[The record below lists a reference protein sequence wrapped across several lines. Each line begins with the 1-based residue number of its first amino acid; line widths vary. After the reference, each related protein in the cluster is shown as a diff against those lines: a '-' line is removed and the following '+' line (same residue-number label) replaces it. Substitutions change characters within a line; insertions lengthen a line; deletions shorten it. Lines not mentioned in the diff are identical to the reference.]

1 MTNVTS
7 NGDRGDRNNSSATG
21 GSSDTPNVT
30 GGGGG
35 GGSGSTGSNSG
46 NNDFNP
52 TAAYLWLL
60 SQQQQQQH
68 QSAAAAAAAAAALNL
83 TGSRHSTSGHG
94 HRGDALTTTGGSSGT
109 PNSIN
114 GTVHPTSNNG
124 AHSPR
129 DDLSD
134 LKGKLTGNS
143 NNNNNNSNNNN
154 HGNGTS
160 NSHHNVSNGGNNLRN
175 VTGDDS
181 TDDEEDDIES
191 HNSSH
196 SDNPV
201 STTGFNGVPLIG
213 SKGSRMS
220 PSTLGRVDRESGLS
234 LGRGSDSPMAESP
247 AISGLYGPEQH
258 CLETLLRNI
267 KGLLAIA
274 THNARQQQT
283 QLHLAKGELGQ
294 QAFHSILSILSF

>member
-1 MTNVTS
+1 M
-7 NGDRGDRNNSSATG
+7 
-21 GSSDTPNVT
+21 
-30 GGGGG
+30 
-35 GGSGSTGSNSG
+35 
-46 NNDFNP
+46 
-52 TAAYLWLL
+52 
-60 SQQQQQQH
+60 
-68 QSAAAAAAAAAALNL
+68 

-94 HRGDALTTTGGSSGT
+94 HRGETLAGSTTGGGGSSGT

-114 GTVHPTSNNG
+114 GTGHPTSNNVG
-124 AHSPR
+124 AAGGGHSPR

-134 LKGKLTGNS
+134 LKNKLATSSGNS
-143 NNNNNNSNNNN
+143 GNNNNSSNINST

-160 NSHHNVSNGGNNLRN
+160 NSHHNVSNGGSRDLRN
-175 VTGDDS
+175 VAGDES

-201 STTGFNGVPLIG
+201 SSSGFNGVPLIG

-220 PSTLGRVDRESGLS
+220 PSTLGSRAIDRESGLT
-234 LGRGSDSPMAESP
+234 LGGRGSDSPMAESP
-247 AISGLYGPEQH
+247 AITGLYGPEQH

-283 QLHLAKGELGQ
+283 QLHLAKGELRLVKSAKSLLFIHQPTRGS
-294 QAFHSILSILSF
+294 FLLSLLFCLLHFERPARPKP